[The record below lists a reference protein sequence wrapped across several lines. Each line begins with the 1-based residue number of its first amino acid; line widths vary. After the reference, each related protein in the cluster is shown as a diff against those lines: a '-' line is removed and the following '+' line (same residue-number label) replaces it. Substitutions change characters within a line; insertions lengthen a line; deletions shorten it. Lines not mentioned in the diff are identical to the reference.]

1 MEMLYAAGI
10 GVLAIVGYWYVRK
23 VQKHGSKDSTSRITQ
38 EIAAYT
44 PIEEAEIAG
53 LTELERLT
61 AQLKG
66 ISVRLNQYALY
77 QADAAGLWGIAQ
89 ESSRPLLVLVMGE
102 FKTGKSTFINTILA
116 EDVLTADA
124 APATAVTSLLRYG
137 TEKKV
142 LLHYEDGHEA
152 SYPFAKLAEITAEGD
167 DSKRELRES
176 LAYVEIFLPNT
187 MLQQI
192 NLIDTPGLNV
202 HRESHIKNT
211 EGFKD
216 KADVVLWVFNA
227 ARSATRTEIQEIKA
241 LGERLKPFAVVNRID
256 NIDEEEESV
265 ADVLSGVEKRLSG
278 SVQAVFG
285 VSAKLA
291 REAVKAGDAALL
303 QQCGWTGFMSKL
315 ESHFLG
321 CAGALKLT
329 AISDKAQEF
338 TSRFAGRI
346 RELERAAEDNEKKF
360 ASREEGMENI
370 RNELR
375 FFWKL
380 KEKSLESLSRIES
393 SNQFFMEKLKPA
405 REQVELID
413 DASFYKK
420 GMDMLLNC
428 IVPVLPVA
436 DAFEEFSKERD
447 GFQEAAAIARD
458 ILMLND
464 DIDVEVLQFETWL
477 QGMQELDERQ
487 VKLEAKK
494 SRMESLETEYRHSGM
509 FGGEPVFDFSGKR
522 ERFNRSVQA
531 YNDYLKDFRAIV
543 YTHWAKYVD
552 ICADANAKN
561 KDVKKVVERMKAFLE
576 KMDRQYREEMQRFE
590 QDFDRA
596 RQEHVQLCDDIRAG
610 QCLLAALEAVV
621 AEGSAEE
628 AVG

>member
-1 MEMLYAAGI
+1 MSTGRA
-10 GVLAIVGYWYVRK
+10 
-23 VQKHGSKDSTSRITQ
+23 TSRI
-38 EIAAYT
+38 
-44 PIEEAEIAG
+44 P
-53 LTELERLT
+53 
-61 AQLKG
+61 K
-66 ISVRLNQYALY
+66 
-77 QADAAGLWGIAQ
+77 
-89 ESSRPLLVLVMGE
+89 
-102 FKTGKSTFINTILA
+102 
-116 EDVLTADA
+116 
-124 APATAVTSLLRYG
+124 
-137 TEKKV
+137 
-142 LLHYEDGHEA
+142 
-152 SYPFAKLAEITAEGD
+152 
-167 DSKRELRES
+167 
-176 LAYVEIFLPNT
+176 
-187 MLQQI
+187 
-192 NLIDTPGLNV
+192 
-202 HRESHIKNT
+202 
-211 EGFKD
+211 
-216 KADVVLWVFNA
+216 VFNA
-227 ARSATRTEIQEIKA
+227 ARRVTRTEIQEIKA

-509 FGGEPVFDFSGKR
+509 FGGEPVFDFSGK
-522 ERFNRSVQA
+522 
-531 YNDYLKDFRAIV
+531 DFRAIV

-576 KMDRQYREEMQRFE
+576 KMDRQYREEMKRFE

-596 RQEHVQLCDDIRAG
+596 RQEHVQLCDDIRDG